1 MFKLNFLIVVKYCY
15 TSKHTNKTNRS
26 ASVKLYVGMASNLEE
41 LSTSNQTITQR
52 VYGAE
57 LELNIEGFLNWLEF
71 QGEDAK
77 LRSKPINVKC
87 GIKTLDFELQLHLG
101 KKDEDDISIFL
112 NSNILQDSYI
122 KFNVKHITA
131 SEQILKVSALRRFVK
146 ESPIWG
152 IKKGLSKKQLRDQAS
167 ECLPGGALKI
177 HCSFE
182 INMFEHLTTSNE
194 DIMLDNKSLSI
205 SNKFSKLWKKEV
217 LIDFKLICENE
228 AFLCHKIV
236 LASMSDVF
244 EAMFSHT
251 DLAEG
256 QKDEAVIKDC
266 SPEVLT
272 KFLEFLYTEDLEDNE
287 GFNSKALLILSD
299 RYNVVSLKKRCER
312 TMAKGLNCSNAI
324 GLLNLATTIPTPILL
339 EKSARF
345 VAKNHEKL
353 KEEKEWSKM
362 IEKNPQAMVA
372 ILKYGLPS
380 ISLT

>member
-1 MFKLNFLIVVKYCY
+1 
-15 TSKHTNKTNRS
+15 
-26 ASVKLYVGMASNLEE
+26 
-41 LSTSNQTITQR
+41 
-52 VYGAE
+52 
-57 LELNIEGFLNWLEF
+57 
-71 QGEDAK
+71 
-77 LRSKPINVKC
+77 
-87 GIKTLDFELQLHLG
+87 
-101 KKDEDDISIFL
+101 
-112 NSNILQDSYI
+112 
-122 KFNVKHITA
+122 
-131 SEQILKVSALRRFVK
+131 
-146 ESPIWG
+146 
-152 IKKGLSKKQLRDQAS
+152 
-167 ECLPGGALKI
+167 
-177 HCSFE
+177 
-182 INMFEHLTTSNE
+182 MFEHLTTSNE

-217 LIDFKLICENE
+217 LIDFKLICANE

-299 RYNVVSLKKRCER
+299 RYNVVSLKMRCER